1 MVDENEVPEVLI
13 LHSCPNCGGSGFV
26 LKPSCAKITF
36 VGHPQGGCSLYDGY
50 EVLRDG
56 HVIGF
61 IDVCG
66 NFRNDSQ
73 VPLTEEEKPIVLAM
87 CKVVYEMP
95 SEYGW
100 LGVGESPTVP
110 FYQRIGKK
118 DIV

>member
-1 MVDENEVPEVLI
+1 MAEENEAPEVLVP
-13 LHSCPNCGGSGFV
+13 HSCPNCGGSGFV
-26 LKPSCAKITF
+26 LKTSCAKIAF
-36 VGHPQGGCSLYDGY
+36 VGHPQDGFPMYDGY
-50 EVLRDG
+50 EVLRGG

-66 NFRNDSQ
+66 DFRNDSGA
-73 VPLTEEEKPIVLAM
+73 PLTEEEGPIVQAM
-87 CKVVYEMP
+87 CKKVYEMP